1 MDLGGDVQWVSRLF
15 FLIQID
21 GVLNTNY
28 TKETTSSGVIFVE
41 DNKIKILKQIIDE
54 TDAKVVLSS
63 TWRYGWTDSDRSMFA
78 QDFNELKE
86 KLEEF
91 DITLYDK
98 TPIFDYY
105 MRKRGEEIQEYLH
118 GRDDIDGYVII
129 DDLDGSWLRPCSS
142 HLLQTSPWKGLEE
155 KHIKTA
161 KKIMKMEV

>member
-1 MDLGGDVQWVSRLF
+1 M
-15 FLIQID
+15 
-21 GVLNTNY
+21 
-28 TKETTSSGVIFVE
+28 
-41 DNKIKILKQIIDE
+41 
-54 TDAKVVLSS
+54 VLSS

-91 DITLYDK
+91 GITLYDK

-105 MRKRGEEIQEYLH
+105 MRKRGEEIQEYLC